1 MMGELEAGMERLIPV
16 QQEPFN
22 AESPLCALGVI
33 PTPTPLFYVRS
44 NFAIPALNIDDWRLR
59 ISGLVERELEIS
71 YADLQQMPRIRSVV
85 LLECAGNGRRRMV
98 PLPSGVPWDLGA
110 VSTAVFEGVS
120 LATLFQQCGIGSDAV
135 EVVFR
140 GADSGSVGQGR
151 VVHFE
156 RSLPITTA
164 LDHAVLIAD
173 RMNGEP
179 LTPAHGF
186 PVRVVVPGW
195 YAVASVKWLIEI
207 DVIPREFDGHFQA
220 EKYRYIKD
228 ATEPDGAPVREMR
241 VRSLITS
248 HANETSV
255 SPGSIVLSGI
265 AWSGNGAIERV
276 EVSMDGGNTWVL
288 ADLAPA
294 DGYGPS
300 FWLLETA
307 VVHGAYVVMSR
318 ATDSQGDTQPLSP
331 IYNELGYGNNVVHAI
346 NLRIV

>member
-22 AESPLCALGVI
+22 AESPLTALGVT

-44 NFAIPALNIDDWRLR
+44 NFAVPDLDANSWRLR
-59 ISGLVERELEIS
+59 IGGSVERELEIS
-71 YADLQQMPRIRSVV
+71 YTDLQQMPRQRAVV

-98 PLPSGVPWDLGA
+98 PLPSGVPWGFGA
-110 VSTAVFEGVS
+110 VSTAVFEGVPLAS
-120 LATLFQQCGIGSDAV
+120 LLRQCGVRSDAV

-140 GADSGSVGQGR
+140 GADSGAVGPGR

-164 LDHAVLIAD
+164 IEHSVLIAD

-179 LTPAHGF
+179 LTPDHGF

-195 YAVASVKWLIEI
+195 YAVASVKWLTEVN
-207 DVIPREFDGHFQA
+207 VIPRAFDGHFQA

-228 ATEPDGAPVREMR
+228 AAEPDGGPVREMR

-248 HANETSV
+248 HADESSV
-255 SPGSIVLSGI
+255 RAGLIVLSGI

-276 EVSMDGGNTWVL
+276 ELSVDGGKSWI
-288 ADLAPA
+288 PA
-294 DGYGPS
+294 DVALGEGHGPS
-300 FWLLETA
+300 LWSIQTTLTPGVYGIL
-307 VVHGAYVVMSR
+307 SR
-318 ATDSQGDTQPLSP
+318 ATDSRGDTQ
-331 IYNELGYGNNVVHAI
+331 
-346 NLRIV
+346 